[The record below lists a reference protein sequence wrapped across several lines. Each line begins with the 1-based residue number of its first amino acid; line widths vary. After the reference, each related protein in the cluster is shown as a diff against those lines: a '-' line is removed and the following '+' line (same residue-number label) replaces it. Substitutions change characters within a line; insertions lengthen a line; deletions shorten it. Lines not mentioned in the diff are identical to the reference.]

1 MSYAH
6 ANDLSS
12 FFIFVQL
19 FWKIIFTKK
28 LIARLTEHDDV
39 MAPLLRRAPHL
50 GLALGPAPA
59 NQGKVSPTFP
69 AALFFMHA
77 RFASKIEKPQKGI
90 KWADATKWTQ
100 ATERTS
106 SEHNIQKKKKLAN
119 MLYQARKNCSKQPT
133 FWKWVI
139 IKRKIKILS
148 EGVTM
153 TNFISKSSEFIEL
166 LICEKI
172 AGVIFV

>member
-39 MAPLLRRAPHL
+39 MAPLLRRAPRL

-77 RFASKIEKPQKGI
+77 RFARKIEKPQKGI

-106 SEHNIQKKKKLAN
+106 SEHNIQKKKNLQICCTKL
-119 MLYQARKNCSKQPT
+119 
-133 FWKWVI
+133 V
-139 IKRKIKILS
+139 KIVRNNPLF
-148 EGVTM
+148 E
-153 TNFISKSSEFIEL
+153 NEW
-166 LICEKI
+166 
-172 AGVIFV
+172 